1 MTCTLENS
9 HGFLKKICRTYWH
22 GELEDNL
29 THFECHNSSGMYIKP
44 KLTMV
49 FGDYEDEIYKYFFSQ
64 KCENDEKS
72 YQACGLHS
80 GTSKTFRSFTNAICQ
95 WTVED
100 SGEAVQVKYE
110 PVKTK
115 DTVILPT
122 GQVTDKDLICNDRCD
137 IENCEDESTCNDFIY
152 GEFCR
157 NDIGSLIYIQ
167 PRAICTRT
175 HNKCNQGNNTGI
187 CDPKYTLEQNKCDKI
202 NGSPSEKLSHDIIPV
217 FNFTRCTPNIVCH
230 NKADQFNCKDNSRV
244 GVTCHVNNFLST
256 LSKYMVCKNSSG
268 VFCDDGIDGVCYNIS
283 PKCTVHKHS
292 LCNGELECQDGSDEN
307 IPICRSLTKQSCVRR
322 GGNGTVSLP
331 LPLVWLRDGVKDC
344 INGMDEKDIWPTC
357 GSGKTRRYVEDNNTS
372 CSNVFLCRNE
382 EPGYVELENLCD
394 GIETCG
400 NENSVC
406 KTSRRSTT
414 ITKTLQTR
422 NKNINKTL
430 SYCIQGLES
439 IWGLAH
445 PCITTHFSFP
455 PDDVYGLTR
464 PMITLPTVKT
474 NCGHMFGE
482 QYVYTSC
489 TNKCTNSSCPL
500 KKLPR
505 YSSCP
510 GQYPDRIGTIVNND
524 YLTFVLESK
533 RSTESLFINNLFVCD
548 DSIKCI
554 PYSKVCDLVHDCYD
568 QSDEQNCTNHF
579 SCAKT
584 GSKIPLT
591 SKCDGK
597 IDCLDMTDECN
608 NECSKQILDGMA
620 LKVFS
625 WIVGLLAVLANMII
639 VISCVLSLTKCRTTV
654 ALTNKSLI
662 IMISSGDLLVGLYLI
677 TVSGYDGFVHGKDYC
692 LNQTIWLTSSNC
704 SVLGVM
710 STVGSQLSLF
720 AMTVLSLV
728 RLSGIWNSMRIPGE
742 VTARSSLKV
751 IGISLIILML
761 STVVA
766 VIPTLEKFKDFFI
779 NGLRYDKGLKLFI
792 GPVKKDTHF
801 RVFEKYFGRMKK
813 STLSWD
819 LTGDMLSEMF
829 SHDSGVPDFTKTQTK
844 VGFYG
849 NDGVC
854 LFKYFIRDTDPQEKF
869 IWSILLLNFI
879 CFVLISVCYIIISS
893 VSTRSSRNVTANN
906 DQSRQRNNRMNQK
919 ISIIISTDFLCWVPF
934 ILICTLHYLKLLDAT
949 PWYSF
954 FSMIVLPLN
963 SVINPLL
970 YSDNISRFVGMFMSQ
985 SQNRLSSM
993 TSTLKSKI
1001 VSENSVQDNIEMEQF

>member
-1 MTCTLENS
+1 MEKS
-9 HGFLKKICRTYWH
+9 FGFLNNVCRIYLH
-22 GELEDNL
+22 GQLADNL
-29 THFECHNSSGMYIKP
+29 THFKCHNSSGRYFKNLPITSKIGNFGEV
-44 KLTMV
+44 TWIFT
-49 FGDYEDEIYKYFFSQ
+49 FGD

-72 YQACGLHS
+72 YQACGFLL

-95 WTVED
+95 WTVEE
-100 SGEAVQVKYE
+100 SGEAVKVEFE
-110 PVKTK
+110 PDKRNN
-115 DTVILPT
+115 TVILPT
-122 GQVTDKDLICNDRCD
+122 GQVTDKDLICNDICD
-137 IENCEDESTCNDFIY
+137 TKNCEDESYCNGLIY

-157 NDIGSLIYIQ
+157 NDTGSLIYMG
-167 PRAICTRT
+167 PRDVCTRK
-175 HNKCNQGNNTGI
+175 HGECNQGNNIRI
-187 CDPKYTLEQNKCDKI
+187 CNPKTTLEQNKCDKKFTPW
-202 NGSPSEKLSHDIIPV
+202 SPEEPLHDVIPV
-217 FNFTRCTPNIVCH
+217 FNFTRCTPNIICH
-230 NKADQFNCKDNSRV
+230 NKADQFNCTDQLRV
-244 GVTCHVNNFLST
+244 GVTCHIRNALST
-256 LSKYMVCKNSSG
+256 VSKYLICEDSSI
-268 VFCDDGIDGVCYNIS
+268 FCDDGIDGECYQIS
-283 PKCTVHKHS
+283 PVCTVHKHS
-292 LCNGELECQDGSDEN
+292 LCNGELECQDESDEN
-307 IPICRSLTKQSCVRR
+307 IPICRSMTKQSCVRR

-331 LPLVWLRDGVKDC
+331 LPLVWLRDGIRDC
-344 INGMDEKDIWPTC
+344 INGEDEKDIWPTC
-357 GSGKTRRYVEDNNTS
+357 GSIRTRRYVKDNET
-372 CSNVFLCRNE
+372 CSNVFLCTNSE
-382 EPGYVELENLCD
+382 QGYVELENLCD

-400 NENSVC
+400 NENSLC
-406 KTSRRSTT
+406 KSSRRSTK

-422 NKNINKTL
+422 DKDINKAL
-430 SYCIQGLES
+430 SYCFLGLES
-439 IWGLAH
+439 IWTLAH
-445 PCITTHFSFP
+445 RCITIHFSFP
-455 PDDVYGLTR
+455 TDDVYGLKR
-464 PMITLPTVKT
+464 PLITLPSVKT
-474 NCGHMFGE
+474 NCNHMFGE

-500 KKLPR
+500 KKPPR

-554 PYSKVCDLVHDCYD
+554 SYSKVCDLVHDCYD
-568 QSDEQNCTNHF
+568 QSDEKDCTNHF
-579 SCAKT
+579 KCANTK
-584 GSKIPLT
+584 SKIPLT

-608 NECSKQILDGMA
+608 DECSKQILDGMA
-620 LKVFS
+620 LKVIS

-662 IMISSGDLLVGLYLI
+662 IMISFGDLLVGLYLI

-692 LNQTIWLTSSNC
+692 LNQTIWLTSNSC

-751 IGISLIILML
+751 IGLSFIILIL

-779 NGLRYDKGLKLFI
+779 NGLRYDEGLKLFI
-792 GPVKKDTHF
+792 GPVKKNTHF

-813 STLSWD
+813 RTLSWD
-819 LTGDMLSEMF
+819 LTGAMLSEMF
-829 SHDSGVPDFTKTQTK
+829 SHDSGVQDFTKTQTK

-869 IWSILLLNFI
+869 IWSILVLNFV

-919 ISIIISTDFLCWVPF
+919 ISIIITTDFLCWVPF
-934 ILICTLHYLKLLDAT
+934 ILICTLHYLKRLDAT

-970 YSDNISRFVGMFMSQ
+970 YSDNISRFVGMV
-985 SQNRLSSM
+985 LSRGYNQLSRV
-993 TSTLKSKI
+993 TSTLKSRI
-1001 VSENSVQDNIEMEQF
+1001 IPENAVQENFEMK

>member
-1 MTCTLENS
+1 MTCTLEKS
-9 HGFLKKICRTYWH
+9 FGFLKKICRIYFH
-22 GELEDNL
+22 GQLDENL
-29 THFECHNSSGMYIKP
+29 THFQCHNSSGIYINPNNMTGKISEYEEEVITFP
-44 KLTMV
+44 LTH
-49 FGDYEDEIYKYFFSQ
+49 

-72 YQACGLHS
+72 YQACGFLS
-80 GTSKTFRSFTNAICQ
+80 DISKTFRSFSNAICQ
-95 WTVED
+95 WKVEE
-100 SGEAVQVKYE
+100 SGEAVKVKFE
-110 PVKTK
+110 PVKTNN
-115 DTVILPT
+115 TVILPT
-122 GQVTDKDLICNDRCD
+122 GQVSDKDLICNDICNTD
-137 IENCEDESTCNDFIY
+137 NCEDESTCNGFIY

-157 NDIGSLIYIQ
+157 NDIGSLIYRE
-167 PRAICTRT
+167 PRDVCTRK
-175 HNKCNQGNNTGI
+175 HGEYNQCSNTEI
-187 CDPKYTLEQNKCDKI
+187 CDPKNTLEQNKCDKI
-202 NGSPSEKLSHDIIPV
+202 NGRWFPEEPLHDVIPV
-217 FNFTRCTPNIVCH
+217 FNFTRCTPNTLCH
-230 NKADQFNCKDNSRV
+230 NKADQFNCTDQSRV
-244 GVTCHVNNFLST
+244 GVTCHVRNALST
-256 LSKYMVCKNSSG
+256 LSKYLVCKESSD
-268 VFCDDGIDGVCYNIS
+268 VFCDDGIDGECDRISSVCR
-283 PKCTVHKHS
+283 VHKHS
-292 LCNGELECQDGSDEN
+292 LCNGEVECQDGSDEN
-307 IPICRSLTKQSCVRR
+307 IPICRSMTSQSCVRR

-331 LPLVWLRDGVKDC
+331 LPLLWLRDGIRDC
-344 INGMDEKDIWPTC
+344 INGEDEEEIWPTC
-357 GSGKTRRYVEDNNTS
+357 GSGRFKRYVADNDS
-372 CSNVFLCRNE
+372 CSNVFLCRNKE
-382 EPGYVELENLCD
+382 LGYVELENLCD
-394 GIETCG
+394 GLETCG

-406 KTSRRSTT
+406 KSSRRSTT

-422 NKNINKTL
+422 DKDINKTL
-430 SYCIQGLES
+430 SYCFKGLDS

-445 PCITTHFSFP
+445 PCIKAHFSFP
-455 PDDVYGLTR
+455 TDDVYGLTR

-474 NCGHMFGE
+474 NCDHMFGE

-524 YLTFVLESK
+524 YLTFVFESK

-568 QSDEQNCTNHF
+568 GSDEQNCTNHF
-579 SCAKT
+579 SCANT

-591 SKCDGK
+591 GKCDGK

-608 NECSKQILDGMA
+608 DECSKQILDGMV
-620 LKVFS
+620 LKVIS

-662 IMISSGDLLVGLYLI
+662 IMISLGDLLVGLYLV
-677 TVSGYDGFVHGKDYC
+677 TVSGYDGIVHGKDYC
-692 LNQTIWLTSSNC
+692 LNQTIWLTSSSC
-704 SVLGVM
+704 SVLGVI
-710 STVGSQLSLF
+710 STIGSQLSLF

-728 RLSGIWNSMRIPGE
+728 RLCGIWNSMRIPGE
-742 VTARSSLKV
+742 ITARSSLKV
-751 IGISLIILML
+751 IGISHIILVL

-766 VIPTLEKFKDFFI
+766 VIPTLEKFEDFFI
-779 NGLRYDKGLKLFI
+779 NGLRYDEGLKLFI
-792 GPVKKDTHF
+792 GPVNKDTHF

-813 STLSWD
+813 RTLSWD

-829 SHDSGVPDFTKTQTK
+829 SHDSGVPDYTKTQTK

-854 LFKYFIRDTDPQEKF
+854 LFKYFIRDTDPQELF
-869 IWSILLLNFI
+869 IWSILVLNFV

-893 VSTRSSRNVTANN
+893 VSTRSSRNVSANN

-934 ILICTLHYLKLLDAT
+934 MLICTLHYLELLDAT

-970 YSDNISRFVGMFMSQ
+970 YSDNISRFVAMFMSWGY
-985 SQNRLSSM
+985 NRLSSV
-993 TSTLKSKI
+993 TSTLKMRISP
-1001 VSENSVQDNIEMEQF
+1001 ENAVQENVEMN